1 VALAPAHPNPLNP
14 RTIIPFRLDAERFV
28 HLAVHDLR
36 GRRVR
41 SLVDG
46 RVAAGD
52 HRVAWDGR
60 DDGAAE
66 VASGVYV
73 VRLEAAGQVESRR
86 VLVLK

>member
-1 VALAPAHPNPLNP
+1 MGAIWGGAQWQLCDTNGQP
-14 RTIIPFRLDAERFV
+14 I
-28 HLAVHDLR
+28 
-36 GRRVR
+36 GRQ
-41 SLVDG
+41 LGDFYTDG